1 MAAGAVSRRRQIV
14 QVSPAAQKAMLGQL
28 TTQAATIREAEL
40 VLGYPYDEEVDR
52 VPDEPPE
59 FGEVTAAEI
68 VRAGAMG
75 HRGRAAVRA
84 AAAWHRTPPRTAWHR
99 TPPRTIPVR
108 CVRPRQGR
116 APRRSV
122 RTRTVRSGCSPGRS
136 TDDPEPDLVHLAEA
150 LG

>member
-1 MAAGAVSRRRQIV
+1 
-14 QVSPAAQKAMLGQL
+14 
-28 TTQAATIREAEL
+28 
-40 VLGYPYDEEVDR
+40 
-52 VPDEPPE
+52 
-59 FGEVTAAEI
+59 VTAAEI

-84 AAAWHRTPPRTAWHR
+84 AAAWHR